1 MQAITIVCSVL
12 FVIVDFTQAQ
22 DDISNSLYTTRYE
35 RLDIDTILAS
45 PRLVTNYV
53 ECLLNKKPCAPEGK
67 ALKRILPEALR
78 TKCGRCHPSQKEVAL
93 KVITALYFDYP
104 QYYKALQE
112 RWDPSGD
119 YNKRFEEYLRD
130 QKFNSIGG
138 GDSEAG
144 EQAQRPTRQGANNQT
159 QGQEAKP
166 SAAPSTD
173 NKELPAILNR
183 FGADDE
189 DGYDYEKP
197 TVKTTTQAPSAPA
210 PQQPSKSQQP
220 QKPQQQPSAPSATS
234 APSRRPSSNNNGNN
248 SPSSGGSSKP
258 TQNTSGGSNP
268 THTWTHNNHP
278 TPSTTTTY
286 YLKTQN
292 PVLNII
298 NRITQKFANTA
309 EFIAGMLRGAVPQPQ
324 APIHKDDI
332 LRKFCDRLR
341 KTILSHTNNNQNE
354 KKYYHGFY

>member
-1 MQAITIVCSVL
+1 MQAIAIACSVL

-138 GDSEAG
+138 GDSENG
-144 EQAQRPTRQGANNQT
+144 EQAQVNPPQVHKKLNRNKIKTTASSSTSTTRQPFTYSNQPLSLRLISFPDNGSLLLRPLSRILANI
-159 QGQEAKP
+159 P
-166 SAAPSTD
+166 F
-173 NKELPAILNR
+173 
-183 FGADDE
+183 FG
-189 DGYDYEKP
+189 
-197 TVKTTTQAPSAPA
+197 
-210 PQQPSKSQQP
+210 
-220 QKPQQQPSAPSATS
+220 
-234 APSRRPSSNNNGNN
+234 
-248 SPSSGGSSKP
+248 
-258 TQNTSGGSNP
+258 
-268 THTWTHNNHP
+268 
-278 TPSTTTTY
+278 
-286 YLKTQN
+286 
-292 PVLNII
+292 
-298 NRITQKFANTA
+298 
-309 EFIAGMLRGAVPQPQ
+309 
-324 APIHKDDI
+324 
-332 LRKFCDRLR
+332 
-341 KTILSHTNNNQNE
+341 
-354 KKYYHGFY
+354 